1 MHHGTCVTH
10 VPWCMSGSLTDGGG
24 ENVPDIPGGR
34 MHNAQFYVSCLTA
47 WRVHCHRSF
56 LMSIINVKSALR
68 YSKRSGVCCLK
79 LLCRRLW
86 INVNDI
92 NNRLTICHVYN
103 ILIVL
108 SAHEVHICK
117 YGFMFHGLF
126 CENLTRNVPVFPIVH
141 CWNQINLELMY
152 INDFNM
158 WLIPLI
164 IYMKIPLRLYL
175 DQYLAYLVSSN
186 AMWISKRFSLTY
198 VSLLVWVWLIRV
210 IIHVV

>member
-1 MHHGTCVTH
+1 MKQIEIARMGALQVKLTQSLINCRSRIIYLVNFLNLTSGQ
-10 VPWCMSGSLTDGGG
+10 PWTYVQVVRQQNELG
-24 ENVPDIPGGR
+24 IPKR
-34 MHNAQFYVSCLTA
+34 TTVSVEP
-47 WRVHCHRSF
+47 W
-56 LMSIINVKSALR
+56 
-68 YSKRSGVCCLK
+68 
-79 LLCRRLW
+79 
-86 INVNDI
+86 
-92 NNRLTICHVYN
+92 
-103 ILIVL
+103 
-108 SAHEVHICK
+108 HICK
-117 YGFMFHGLF
+117 HGFMFHGLF

-152 INDFNM
+152 INDFSM

-210 IIHVV
+210 IIQFRTRIRNHTHCFMWDVINQIFNGGSTRPPH